1 MPADDDYKPT
11 FKTKKCY
18 ECFTHVALDT
28 RICPNCGKPLGRAN
42 KTGIAEKPTD
52 WKSYLIC
59 LLAWIAFGVFVW
71 IGFF

>member
-1 MPADDDYKPT
+1 MAAEDEKSPM

-18 ECFTHVALDT
+18 ECYTYVALDT
-28 RICPNCGKPLGRAN
+28 RICPSCGKTLGRVN
-42 KTGIAEKPTD
+42 KVGIAEKPTD

-59 LLAWIAFGVFVW
+59 LVAWIALGFFIW